1 MSITSFVAIA
11 IIVIFA
17 SVVYEFTVIS
27 RFLVEQK
34 LKQQPQ
40 DEPARRYPASI

>member
-11 IIVIFA
+11 IIVTFA

-27 RFLVEQK
+27 RFIDEQ
-34 LKQQPQ
+34 KQQPQ
-40 DEPARRYPASI
+40 DKRARRYPASI

>member
-11 IIVIFA
+11 IIALFA

-27 RFLVEQK
+27 RFIVEQK
-34 LKQQPQ
+34 PKQQPQ
-40 DEPARRYPASI
+40 DEPARKYPASI

>member
-27 RFLVEQK
+27 RFIVEQT
-34 LKQQPQ
+34 
-40 DEPARRYPASI
+40 